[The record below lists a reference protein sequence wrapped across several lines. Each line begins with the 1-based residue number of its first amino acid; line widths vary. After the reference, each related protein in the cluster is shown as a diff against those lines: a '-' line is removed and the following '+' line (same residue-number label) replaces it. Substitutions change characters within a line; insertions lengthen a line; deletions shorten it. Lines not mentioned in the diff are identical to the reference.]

1 MRFPTILYR
10 VPGRIRKPGTKLTY
24 SYTGAADQDA
34 YDKLLAKGWFPSFD
48 EAKAGKLAVEEPIDE
63 TTPASREELETMAKE
78 LGISFNAR
86 TSDKKLD
93 ERIKAAL
100 EA

>member
-10 VPGRIRKPGTKLTY
+10 VPGRIKKPRGGTY
-24 SYTGAADQDA
+24 SYVGAADQA
-34 YDKLLAKGWFPSFD
+34 AFDKLLAKGWFPSYE
-48 EAKAGKLAVEEPIDE
+48 EAKAGKLAVEEPVDE
-63 TTPASREELETMAKE
+63 TSPPSREEMEIWAKE

-86 TSDKKLD
+86 TSDTRLS